1 MLESIPL
8 GLANLSATGLLIM
21 ETTFLVIALV
31 RGWLVVKVHYDAA
44 VQTAENY
51 RQVSEKKTET
61 INIQAQTILN
71 YGVVGETVVKVMRA
85 VQDPPPGEAG
95 EK

>member
-1 MLESIPL
+1 MEIPI
-8 GLANLSATGLLIM
+8 GLANLSATGLLIV
-21 ETTFLVIALV
+21 ETAFIVLALV
-31 RGWLVVKVHYDAA
+31 KGWLVVKVHYDTA

-51 RQVSEKKTET
+51 RAVSEKKTET
-61 INIQAQTILN
+61 IQIQAQTILN

-85 VQDPPPGEAG
+85 VQEPTHGETG